1 MYKYMCM
8 HMYMYMYMP
17 VQIEW
22 KQNEI
27 ATFLTPTAHMSR
39 FSVTIPRNPTG
50 PTCTCTC
57 MCTDNAYNR
66 AETVLTLVAH
76 FLVPHDYSNHFYI
89 QCTHVHVGCSGY
101 QHC

>member
-1 MYKYMCM
+1 M
-8 HMYMYMYMP
+8 HAHVHVHVYACSNRM
-17 VQIEW
+17 ETER
-22 KQNEI
+22 NCN
-27 ATFLTPTAHMSR
+27 FLTPTAHMSR

-50 PTCTCTC
+50 PTCTC